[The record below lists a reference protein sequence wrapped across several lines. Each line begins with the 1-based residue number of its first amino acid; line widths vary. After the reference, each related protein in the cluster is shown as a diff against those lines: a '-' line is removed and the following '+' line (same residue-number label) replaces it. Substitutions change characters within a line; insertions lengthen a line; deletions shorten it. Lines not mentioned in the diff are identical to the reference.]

1 MVGAMREPL
10 LTEPELAKQLHC
22 STRFLRKLRARRV
35 IPYVKLG
42 RAIRYSPTAVARAID
57 KLTVK
62 ERI

>member
-1 MVGAMREPL
+1 MNEL
-10 LTEPELAKQLHC
+10 LTEVEQAKQLHC
-22 STRFLRKLRARRV
+22 STRLLRKLRARRV

-42 RAIRYSPTAVARAID
+42 RAIRYAPAAVARAIE